1 MNVYPYFLK
10 PATSLCRFPAFHSIL
25 WSRVA
30 LLFVV
35 VSSVSLTFVS
45 HAYAAPSPVPPL
57 NTFTFYQNPGTYNY
71 VIPPGVTS
79 ITVEVW
85 GGGGRGGSRTT
96 GTAGTGGGGGGA
108 YSRRTVAVTPGQIYV
123 VNVGVGSTSNTTP
136 GGDTWVSPNTVG
148 NALVLAKGGNSAA
161 NNVTTGA
168 TGGAAGSGIGD
179 VRFSGGNGANAPSTT
194 SSGGGGSSAGISANG
209 TNASGTT
216 GGVAPLN
223 GGNGANGRTTAGSG
237 TAGSLPGGGGSGAVR
252 GTTGSPAGG
261 AGAHGK
267 VQINLTFD
275 VNAGPDQTQCNNAM
289 FQVSTNP
296 PLAGYSFSWSV
307 VSGTGFIYDNWSTN
321 TQITV
326 PAGSSATVRLS
337 VTDGTT
343 TITDD
348 VVLTNTTSCTPSCV
362 NPVNINGDLEQ
373 QGTANAYNLSFQG
386 TPASVIFQNSNPVGW
401 AERYGTAT
409 PNTTSFTGAY
419 YLNKTGV
426 NGDPHSGSKFIYM
439 AGEGICLSNLKTWQN
454 ISCGKTYR
462 VSVWVAAYSNSG
474 TQSSSPFAIEF
485 NGGGPNVPSFAIA
498 ETLRAPASASWN
510 NLNWQR
516 YSFEFTIP
524 STGYEWG
531 DFLFTTFDNVNG
543 IVIDD
548 MCVEEV
554 FNGAHADAG
563 PDQYKCDNSFTM
575 SANTPASGFTGSWSV
590 VSGSASVSNVSSPT
604 SPVTLT
610 SGNAARLR
618 WTMTRS
624 GTNTFYAI
632 NPEKEGGF
640 ESCCSPYDNGWTE
653 VNNAT
658 NKWVVGTGGG
668 STGGS
673 QAAYISNNGGTSAA
687 YNITTAQTS
696 HLYRDVTIH
705 PNASGINLQFDWQ
718 NMGESGFDRL
728 LVYTAPT
735 TLDPAAGTP
744 ASSSTTLTGATL
756 VSTLNLHSRQ
766 HFTNELISL
775 PASLAGTTF
784 RLIFTWQNNN
794 TGGTNW
800 LAAVVDNVSLSYTLT
815 SCNDFDEVTIV
826 NNTANT
832 GLTVNNAN
840 ICPGTSATLTATGCN
855 AGNLLW
861 SNGATSNSITVF
873 PATTSTYSVTC
884 TPVPSANLLT
894 NGNFESATNLQ
905 GWTNWDNAS
914 ITTNP
919 ADVYAGSKAVFLNGS
934 VSYAGVA
941 QGFATTPGQRF
952 RVRFYAKTTN
962 SNALPLVR
970 YHVYD
975 NISNTLDDGEG
986 VHITSTNYQL
996 YEFFVTT
1003 PPNTTWVTFFAETS
1017 DKGGL
1022 YVDDF
1027 EVVSI
1032 NGCTSTALSTVT
1044 VGETNV
1050 VQNPEFN
1057 SGTTSWELYA
1067 QGGAAAT
1074 LNHDNTSQLSGV
1086 NSARINISTATGTDW
1101 HVQFVENGL
1110 TLEAGKTYTLSFRAR
1125 AAAARVINASVDLG
1139 QDPWTNYLYQNVNV
1153 TTTGQLF
1160 TYTFTQPAGT
1170 SNGRV
1175 VFNLGQ
1181 SNQTVWIDDVKLFE
1195 ACSAICDPNN
1205 SNAPPFCAPSPICN
1219 SSNTINWS
1227 QSINSTNGNPGLVRF
1242 VACGGTVTYT
1252 LPISLPAEFNGPVS
1266 VNITD
1271 AVSWDGYSGRN
1282 TVSQSNESWRVL
1294 FRKNGSTVYASP
1306 FTNDVPDNVNQGYW
1320 RGSLGSAT
1328 FLPNGADQIII
1339 EHWGVSNNNTACNS
1353 VIPASVCI
1361 SYAVCTPPAAPTT
1374 TSASRC
1380 GPGTVTLTAAGCS
1393 GGTLRWY
1400 TASSGGS
1407 SIGTGASFTTPSISS
1422 TTTYFVACESGG
1434 CESTTRTAAVAT
1446 VNNVNA
1452 FVSGILNLCPSNNTT
1467 TLTGNGGG
1475 TYVWSTGATTSSI
1488 TVSPVSTTT
1497 YTLTVT
1503 NGGCSTAVTA
1513 TVNVGLSCCAGHV
1526 TSNIIAEYNFSE
1538 GTGSVVNDVSGF
1550 GTPLNLTIQNPANT
1564 TWVTGCGLRIN
1575 SSTRIASTGNATKIR
1590 TALQATNAMTVEAW
1604 VQAANTTQNGPARI
1618 VSMSTNTSE
1627 RNFTLGQGTSGGPGT
1642 VWAFRTRQSG
1652 TNDWNGMPER
1662 TTTAN
1667 SATTNLTHLVFTRD
1681 AAGVERFYINGVQNA
1696 TWTQTGNFSNW
1707 SDYVLNLGNEQTND
1721 RPWLGTL
1728 YNVII
1733 YSNALSAAEVT
1744 QNFSAGSKGDCSNC
1758 PPPDCITQLC
1768 APLSCPS
1775 GNCYTNNLIVNPDF
1789 ETNVNNWIAS
1799 NGQVSQGGG
1808 GRYGNFIQ
1816 VNVSDLAGTY
1826 TAYQDVNFGAGQGY
1840 RFEGNVAK
1848 HGVNNNVKVYLEFYN
1863 GSTYL
1868 SKTADF
1874 NVTMNFDGWNWE
1886 NFGFQGL
1893 TPANTTKIRIVAWC
1907 NGNAIKMDKVS
1918 LIGCTNITSSANAN
1932 NVCVGGTI
1940 NLTSAINL
1948 NNVNPVKQLVSNGG
1962 FVSGSVTGFSTDVPS
1977 GSFGFTTNPQN
1988 ANGSWVWGTDN
1999 TTGTGNLM
2007 WFSDDNAAS
2016 NRRQW
2021 FNTYTVVPNTTY
2033 TLSFWVRNVWSGG
2046 SNPTL
2051 FWTVNGTQVGST
2063 ITPAFGSNWVQLST
2077 TWNSGSNTSATF
2089 AVVLQTNSWNFDF
2102 ALDDISITGTETT
2115 YLWSGPNSYSSSL
2128 QNNNLTNAIS
2138 SMAGTYAVITS
2149 AGNGCT
2155 ASSNVNVVVN
2165 SNNTVTTNAT
2175 RTLCVNTALSP
2186 TISHTTTGATGIGT
2200 VTGLPTGV
2208 TAAWA
2213 GNTITI
2219 SGTPTA
2225 SGTFN
2230 YTIPL
2235 TGGCGAVNATGTIT
2249 VTANNTV
2256 TTNATR
2262 TLCINTALSPT
2273 ITHTTTG
2280 ATGIGTTTGLPTG
2293 VTAAWAGNTITISGT
2308 PTASGTFNYTIPL
2321 TGGCGAVN
2329 ATGTITVTA
2338 NNTATTNATR
2348 TLCVN
2353 TALSPTITHTT
2364 TGATGIGTATGLPAG
2379 VTAVWASNT
2388 ITISGTPTASG
2399 TFNYTIPLTGGCGAV
2414 NATGT
2419 ITVTANNT
2427 VTGIGSATTCINTAI
2442 STITHTTTGATGIG
2456 TVTGLPTGV
2465 TAAWASNTITISG
2478 TPTASGTFNY
2488 TIPLTGGCGAVNATG
2503 TITVTANNTVTT
2515 NATRT
2520 LCINT
2525 ALSPT
2530 ITHTTTGATGIGTA
2544 TDLPAGVTATW
2555 ASNTITIS
2563 GTPTVSGTFNYTIP
2577 LTGGCGV
2584 VNAIGTIT
2592 VNAINTVTSNATR
2605 TLCINTALS
2614 PTITHTTTG
2623 ATGIGTATGLP
2634 AGVTATWASNTITI
2648 SGTPTASGTFNYTIP
2663 LTGGCGN
2670 INATGTITVTANN
2683 TVTTNASRTL
2693 CINTAL
2699 SPTITHTTTGAT
2711 GIGTAT
2717 GLPSGVTASWASNT
2731 ITISGTPTASGTFN
2745 YTIPLTGGCGAI
2757 NATGTITVTP
2767 NNTVTGIGS
2776 ATTCINTAITTIT
2789 HTTTGATGIGIATG
2803 LPTGVTAAWASNTI
2817 SISGTPT
2824 ASGTFN
2830 YTIPLTGGCG
2840 TVNATGTITVTA
2852 NNTVTT
2858 NATRTLCVNTALS
2871 PTITHTTTGATGI
2884 GTATGLP
2891 AGVTA
2896 AWASNTITISG
2907 TPTASG
2913 TFNYTIPLTGGCGAI
2928 NATGTITVTP
2938 NNTVTGIGSATT
2950 CINTAITT
2958 ITHTT
2963 TGATGIGTAT
2973 GLPAG
2978 VTATWASNTITIS
2991 GTPTASGTFNYT
3003 IPLTGGC
3010 GAVNAIGTITV
3021 NANPTAPVVGTI
3033 TQPTCTTPTGSVVLS
3048 GLPATG
3054 SWTISRAPGGTTYNG
3069 TGTSFTV
3076 TGLPVNT
3083 TFTFTVTNSNTCT
3096 SPASANVAINPIPS
3110 NPTLGGASAVCIGLT
3125 ANVTPATA
3133 GTWTSSNN
3141 SVASITN
3148 AGLVTGVTAGSVTLT
3163 YTRTSDGCSNTR
3175 PFTVNTNPTAPVVG
3189 TIIQPTCSTPAGS
3202 VVLNG
3207 LPSTGS
3213 WTITRTPGGVT
3224 YTGTGTSYT
3233 VNNLP
3238 SDNSYT
3244 FTVTNNNS
3252 CVSLSSTSVG
3262 IDGIPSIPTLGGDDV
3277 VCVGGTAIVT
3287 PTTSGT
3293 WLSSNTSVAT
3303 ITNEGVVTGIAPGM
3317 VVLTYTRNSNGCS
3330 GTREFTVYANPIAPV
3345 VGAITQPTCTT
3356 PTGSVVLSGLPSTG
3370 SWTITRTPGGT
3381 TYTGTGTNF
3390 TVTGLP
3396 INSTYTF
3403 MVTNSNIC
3411 SSPPSANV
3419 AIIGIPGLPVTG
3431 GSSSVCK
3438 GSIANVTPSSNGT
3451 WTSSNTNIATV
3462 TNTGI
3467 VTGITTGTV
3476 SLTYTRTSDGC
3487 SNSLSFT
3494 VNPVPNAS
3502 IVANITQSFCITC
3515 PEPQAAC
3522 TPPTTWDHDKLING
3536 TVSWSSLN
3544 IGDPSNITQKIKL
3557 SGSGKVVV
3565 MNNNVLLTSSN
3576 GVLFIEGIEFIVDNG
3591 NLALTESGARF
3602 ILHNGS
3608 LKTFGNF
3615 EQVSNSGICIRNSEI
3630 EIGDEMDG
3638 VVFNSGGNP
3647 SSTASW
3653 INDGGYR
3660 YLFNNRINV
3669 THNFQLTSTGSGT
3682 GINGVDVICNSCME
3696 IGDQGENNALDTDF
3710 GIADNNDSGNWDNNN
3725 RQFIVNSKIGIANG
3739 NFQTSNNTISV
3750 CNLSV
3755 KVNKSGSF
3763 IVNSGIFEGNH
3774 INVGVEDLFENNGN
3788 WTATGIT
3795 WYSEINN
3802 TTNVP
3807 GAGSESTKNNILAQY
3822 LTPCGNNYSI
3832 ICSGQSTTL
3841 TAHGGTSYLWS
3852 TGSTNPSITVNPTVN
3867 TLYTVTVSDSQG
3879 CTAIASQ
3886 NIITLSNPTA
3896 PIVGTI
3902 TQPTCTT
3909 PTGSV
3914 VLSGL
3919 PSTGSWTIIRTPGG
3933 TTYTG
3938 TGTSF
3943 TVTGLPVNTTYNFT
3957 ITNQNNCTSLS
3968 SADVS
3973 INQVPG
3979 SPVIN
3984 GASAVC
3990 TGSSVNISPASGG
4003 TWTSS
4008 NTSVATITNAGL
4020 VTGVAAGSVTLTYT
4034 RTIDGCSNT
4043 RPFTVN
4049 ANPLAPVGTIT
4060 QPTCTN
4066 PTGSVILNGLP
4077 ATGNYTINQ
4086 SPGGIPYNASGSTFT
4101 ISGLS
4106 PNTNYTFTVTSAQNC
4121 TSPSSA
4127 TVNIA
4132 GIPSSPSVQI
4142 NFNGSVCFETNK
4154 QLSALVSGGVGPFS
4168 YSWTGPSGF
4177 TANTQNVQIP
4187 VNGNYF
4193 VTVTDVNLC
4202 TAVTSGF
4209 VYQRYEP
4216 FVVSLQTRV
4225 CEGQN
4230 VTLDVNSPSAVSYL
4244 WGSNAGNNTTKMV
4257 TVTPQVPSST
4267 YLVTVTNDLGCTA
4280 VPQITI
4286 QVDPR
4291 PIVSITGS
4299 NIICQE
4305 QTTQLSPSTG
4315 GTWVSTNP
4323 GVATINNS
4331 GLVTGI
4337 SAGTATFVFTSS
4349 TTNCASHPSAPVTV
4363 HAKPV
4368 VVVTGPN
4375 PICIGQTTTLSPST
4389 GGTWTSS
4396 NVSVATVNNSG
4407 IVTGI
4412 SNGSATFTYTNTSTS
4427 CVSNASTAVIF
4438 QNIPSAT
4445 ITGNGSVCESSNI
4458 ILNASVPGGTWTSS
4472 NHAVA
4477 VINNSGIV
4485 SGISPGIV
4493 TITYQYGTGVCSGQV
4508 QKSIEV
4514 LDKPV
4519 ISYTGDQT
4527 ICVGQTT
4534 SLSSGQSG
4542 NWTSSNPMIAI
4553 ISQSGVVTGV
4563 SGGVATF
4570 TFENLATGCLSD
4582 ASEVLTVY
4590 EKPTVSLT
4598 GPSTICLGR
4607 TTQVTPSS
4615 GGVWTSSNPL
4625 VATITNNGVITSTGI
4640 GTTSFTFTDNLT
4652 GCSSDGNIS
4661 VSVGAAISA
4670 MMDYHGNICL
4680 TDTSKLSVIPSGGT
4694 PAFSYQW
4701 VGPLGFTGNTQIID
4715 INANGNYFVT
4725 ITDALGCKANLSGFV
4740 YQRFDPFIVN
4750 LSSSVCEGQS
4760 VNLSVNAPTAVS
4772 YLWSSNASNAVT
4784 SSVQVIPVLP
4794 SSAYFVTVT
4803 NNLGCKAVANASV
4816 LVNPKPVVNITG
4828 GNTICIGQTTTM
4840 TPSSGGSWVALHPS
4854 VATITQAGVVTGTG
4868 FGNARFL
4875 FTNSTTGCTSD
4886 TSGIVSVNSSTNIAF
4901 VGPSSVCAG
4910 DQTSV
4915 SPGSG
4920 GSWVSSNTSV
4930 ATVNNAGLVV
4940 ALSPGVAQLTYTN
4953 NLGCTT
4959 NGSLS
4964 VTVHDKPAIL
4974 LDGPSQIC
4982 IGSTTRF
4989 LPSNGGTWTTSHASI
5004 ASINNS
5010 GLVTGISQGTARFV
5024 YTNAFTGCKSDSS
5037 TTINILP
5044 RPVVQITGNNPICVG
5059 SSTTLS
5065 PNTGGMWMSSNPS
5078 VASVT
5083 NAGVVNGLGQGNVNF
5098 TFTNNTTGCSS
5109 LPTAPLTV
5117 NARPVVSVTG
5127 PNGICIGGTTTL
5139 SPSTGGTWTVVNPS
5153 VASVSNAGLVTGL
5166 APGSTGFIFTN
5177 ASTGCIS
5184 NATNNV
5190 TVYGRPTVNIN
5201 STSICV
5207 GATTT
5212 VTPSTGGVWT
5222 SSNPAVA
5229 TVNGSGLVTGVSA
5242 GQVSFTF
5249 TENSTGCTSNPTSTL
5264 QVFGKPVV
5272 SITGPTNICVGQ
5284 TTTLQPITGGA
5295 WSSLSPSVAT
5305 VSNSGIVTGVG
5316 NGSAQFV
5323 FTSNQGCASDPSG
5336 NVTVNARP
5344 VVIITGLNPICIGTT
5359 TQLSPASGG
5368 TWVSSH
5374 PSVAS
5379 VNNSGLVTGMAAGGS
5394 RFVFTQTSTGCSS
5407 DSSSLITVNAP
5418 PVVNLL
5424 GSPSICIGQTSQVSP
5439 TAGGTW
5445 MSLNPTIAT
5454 VSNVGLVTGVSA
5466 GQASFKFVQTST
5478 GCENTL
5484 SNVITV
5490 RPRPDIS
5497 LSGPSQICIGAT
5509 TQFTPT
5515 SGGTWTSLMTSV
5527 ATINNSGLVTGISQG
5542 QATFRFTSA
5551 STGCTSLAS
5560 APVTVL
5566 GRPTVL
5572 LDGPNSICIGNNT
5585 QVLPNSG
5592 GSWSSTNPLVATVS
5606 LTGLVTGVG
5615 AGTAQFIF
5623 TEENT
5628 GCVSNPTT
5636 AITVFNGATVSL
5648 SGPSSICTGY
5658 NSTLS
5663 SSTSGV
5669 WYSTNPMIAEVSSN
5683 GMVTGIAPGKVS
5695 FYFQQSGTG
5704 CLSYLPD
5711 DILTVTQCIDA
5722 DFNVTA
5728 VNVPLTGDVHTND
5741 EVPVGTTYSTNPYLV
5756 GKPDGSSAT
5765 LTMLNNGKYTF
5776 TADKPGTYLY
5786 NVPVCIPGMGSS
5798 CPVSALIITV
5808 VNPFTQSHN
5817 LITNLD
5823 ITYTIQ
5829 DQPVNFNAQ
5838 VNDDC
5843 ISASGCMVDPQMITV
5858 IVPPNHGNAII
5869 LTDGSLLY
5877 TPASGFIG
5885 FDTLTYQVC
5894 ATNNAG
5900 NCRSA
5905 QLIVTVMSSDAS
5917 NSLAAADDFYS
5928 IPKGGVVSD
5937 ANVLFNDFD
5946 PEGGKISIIPQGS
5959 VQNPV
5964 VLVAGSY
5971 HINSEGVLHFEASP
5985 TFTGPFD
5992 IVYTICDSVNFCV
6005 NATAHIL
6012 VVDNMKL
6019 RIRAY
6024 LEGALMENKDAV
6036 SSTGRPL
6043 MRDDLRNNK
6052 FTNSNIIPSI
6062 DPYSNP
6068 VGFIDISHRFDH
6080 VGSSGSAALTT
6091 IQHPNTVFAV
6101 TGENAIVDWVF
6112 IELRSKENYGEV
6124 IGTRSALIQRDGDVV
6139 DLDGVSF
6146 VEFPGLNVDSCYVV
6160 LKHRNHLGVMSLKI
6174 ATGDLVDF
6182 TSPST
6187 PVFDYGTGKNDGYD
6201 YTGLAQKADVALG
6214 YMSLWAGDFDGSGK
6228 IKFVNPDDDQNF
6240 LFIEV
6245 LFYPTNTDFVANYN
6259 FVHGYLQG
6267 DYDLNGKS
6275 KYDNPDDDK
6284 NMLFYQVLFYPLN
6297 TNYTSNFNFITEQ
6310 VPPKNIN

>member
-1 MNVYPYFLK
+1 MKVYPYFLK
-10 PATSLCRFPAFHSIL
+10 PATSLCRLSVFHSIL

-237 TAGSLPGGGGSGAVR
+237 TAGSLPGGGGSGAIR

-267 VQINLTFD
+267 VLINLTFD

-439 AGEGICLSNLKTWQN
+439 AGEGFCLSNLKTWQK

-640 ESCCSPYDNGWTE
+640 ESCCSPYDNGWTA
-653 VNNAT
+653 VNNGT
-658 NKWVVGTGGG
+658 NNWVVGEGGG

-696 HLYRDVTIH
+696 HLYRDVMVH
-705 PNASGINLQFDWQ
+705 PNATNINLQFDWQ
-718 NMGESGFDRL
+718 NMGQSGFDRL

-735 TLDPAAGTP
+735 SVNPVAGVP
-744 ASSSTTLTGATL
+744 ASSNTTLTGATL
-756 VSTLNLHSRQ
+756 VSTLNLHSNQ
-766 HFTNELISL
+766 HFSNESITL
-775 PASLAGTTF
+775 PASLAGSTF

-794 TGGTNW
+794 SSGTNW

-815 SCNDFDEVTIV
+815 TCNDFDEVTIV
-826 NNTANT
+826 NSTANS
-832 GLTVNNAN
+832 GLSVNNAN
-840 ICPGTSATLTATGCN
+840 ICPLESATLTATGCN
-855 AGNLLW
+855 SGSLLW
-861 SNGATSNSITVF
+861 STGATTNTITVS
-873 PATTSTYSVTC
+873 PAATTNYTVTC
-884 TPVPSANLLT
+884 TPSVSSNLLT

-905 GWTNWDNAS
+905 GWSNWANAS
-914 ITTNP
+914 ITTNTSH
-919 ADVYAGSKAVFLNGS
+919 VYAGSKAVYLNGS

-975 NISNTLDDGEG
+975 NISNVLDDGEG

-1003 PPNTTWVTFFAETS
+1003 PPNTTWVTFFAETG

-1022 YVDDF
+1022 YVDNF

-1032 NGCTSTALSTVT
+1032 NGCSSTAQATVNVGTSQCPTIFICDSKFYQTREINGDYHLTRIETKPSVSITNLANLTQNGVVDGINSIVFNKSDGFIYGLAMTAPFHLYRIGSNYVVRNLGIVQGFPSDAFVNAADIVNGNIIYRNANDEDLYQLNFTTLTVTKLCDFNFTVSPQSNVGDIAFNPVDGRLYGTRDNSRKLVQYNLNNCTFQEITLSDSIIAAHGAFFISADGVGYGYQNFTGKFTEINLSTGLVRT
-1044 VGETNV
+1044 VGQDIQTTQTDGCSCDGIKFTKTVSVASTRTCNVFTYHFNFFNQWTGPVTNV
-1050 VQNPEFN
+1050 SFRDTLLNNLTWASNPRNIQNISLGATSLIGTNTAVFTIN
-1057 SGTTSWELYA
+1057 SIPVGTSSFSIDVHVPQSYN
-1067 QGGAAAT
+1067 GGNIYSNQAYIHNLPALLPSTKPSDNPLTAAIEDAT
-1074 LNHDNTSQLSGV
+1074 PITINPTNLTISHSGNV
-1086 NSARINISTATGTDW
+1086 SVCAGASANISTTTSGGTGSGYTYQWAPTTGLSAANIPNPVATP
-1101 HVQFVENGL
+1101 
-1110 TLEAGKTYTLSFRAR
+1110 S
-1125 AAAARVINASVDLG
+1125 
-1139 QDPWTNYLYQNVNV
+1139 V
-1153 TTTGQLF
+1153 TTTYSVTVTDANGCTKTTSVTITILPNPTAPVVGTITQPTCTTPTGSVVLSGLPATGSWTITRTPGGTSYTGTGTSF
-1160 TYTFTQPAGT
+1160 TVTGLPVSNTYTFTVT
-1170 SNGRV
+1170 
-1175 VFNLGQ
+1175 
-1181 SNQTVWIDDVKLFE
+1181 
-1195 ACSAICDPNN
+1195 N
-1205 SNAPPFCAPSPICN
+1205 SNSCKSPASTNVIINAVPSNPTLGGATAVCVGSTAN
-1219 SSNTINWS
+1219 VSPNTSGTWTSSNNAIATI
-1227 QSINSTNGNPGLVRF
+1227 TNGGVVTGLTS
-1242 VACGGTVTYT
+1242 GTVTLIYT
-1252 LPISLPAEFNGPVS
+1252 RTSDGCSNTTNFVVNSLPVAT
-1266 VNITD
+1266 ITGD
-1271 AVSWDGYSGRN
+1271 NYICTG
-1282 TVSQSNESWRVL
+1282 L
-1294 FRKNGSTVYASP
+1294 ST
-1306 FTNDVPDNVNQGYW
+1306 
-1320 RGSLGSAT
+1320 
-1328 FLPNGADQIII
+1328 
-1339 EHWGVSNNNTACNS
+1339 
-1353 VIPASVCI
+1353 
-1361 SYAVCTPPAAPTT
+1361 
-1374 TSASRC
+1374 
-1380 GPGTVTLTAAGCS
+1380 TLTAAG
-1393 GGTLRWY
+1393 GTSYIWQ
-1400 TASSGGS
+1400 
-1407 SIGTGASFTTPSISS
+1407 TGQ
-1422 TTTYFVACESGG
+1422 
-1434 CESTTRTAAVAT
+1434 
-1446 VNNVNA
+1446 
-1452 FVSGILNLCPSNNTT
+1452 NTS
-1467 TLTGNGGG
+1467 
-1475 TYVWSTGATTSSI
+1475 VI
-1488 TVSPVSTTT
+1488 TVSPTTATT
-1497 YTLTVT
+1497 YVVTVT
-1503 NGGCSTAVTA
+1503 NVNGCTNTASYLVQLYPTF
-1513 TVNVGLSCCAGHV
+1513 TVNATSPTQNICAGQDLV
-1526 TSNIIAEYNFSE
+1526 LNGSMTNGVLRETYTGISGTLVSNLTSHSSYPSAPNVREIRTNTIGPSGVGENY
-1538 GTGSVVNDVSGF
+1538 GTRVRYYFTPQVSGDHQF
-1550 GTPLNLTIQNPANT
+1550 VIYGDDETVLYWSGSDATSPLSILANVPGWTNEGELTRFASQTSALVNLTAGQQYYFELLHKEGGGGDHYGILYKLAADPGFINIPEST
-1564 TWVTGCGLRIN
+1564 ISPVKLSWTGPN
-1575 SSTRIASTGNATKIR
+1575 NY
-1590 TALQATNAMTVEAW
+1590 
-1604 VQAANTTQNGPARI
+1604 
-1618 VSMSTNTSE
+1618 TS
-1627 RNFTLGQGTSGGPGT
+1627 
-1642 VWAFRTRQSG
+1642 
-1652 TNDWNGMPER
+1652 
-1662 TTTAN
+1662 
-1667 SATTNLTHLVFTRD
+1667 
-1681 AAGVERFYINGVQNA
+1681 
-1696 TWTQTGNFSNW
+1696 
-1707 SDYVLNLGNEQTND
+1707 
-1721 RPWLGTL
+1721 
-1728 YNVII
+1728 
-1733 YSNALSAAEVT
+1733 
-1744 QNFSAGSKGDCSNC
+1744 
-1758 PPPDCITQLC
+1758 
-1768 APLSCPS
+1768 
-1775 GNCYTNNLIVNPDF
+1775 
-1789 ETNVNNWIAS
+1789 TNVNNVITNTTTS
-1799 NGQVSQGGG
+1799 HS
-1808 GRYGNFIQ
+1808 
-1816 VNVSDLAGTY
+1816 GTY
-1826 TAYQDVNFGAGQGY
+1826 
-1840 RFEGNVAK
+1840 
-1848 HGVNNNVKVYLEFYN
+1848 
-1863 GSTYL
+1863 S
-1868 SKTADF
+1868 
-1874 NVTMNFDGWNWE
+1874 
-1886 NFGFQGL
+1886 L
-1893 TPANTTKIRIVAWC
+1893 T
-1907 NGNAIKMDKVS
+1907 
-1918 LIGCTNITSSANAN
+1918 
-1932 NVCVGGTI
+1932 
-1940 NLTSAINL
+1940 
-1948 NNVNPVKQLVSNGG
+1948 
-1962 FVSGSVTGFSTDVPS
+1962 
-1977 GSFGFTTNPQN
+1977 
-1988 ANGSWVWGTDN
+1988 GTD
-1999 TTGTGNLM
+1999 
-2007 WFSDDNAAS
+2007 
-2016 NRRQW
+2016 
-2021 FNTYTVVPNTTY
+2021 
-2033 TLSFWVRNVWSGG
+2033 
-2046 SNPTL
+2046 L
-2051 FWTVNGTQVGST
+2051 FGCQVT
-2063 ITPAFGSNWVQLST
+2063 
-2077 TWNSGSNTSATF
+2077 
-2089 AVVLQTNSWNFDF
+2089 
-2102 ALDDISITGTETT
+2102 
-2115 YLWSGPNSYSSSL
+2115 
-2128 QNNNLTNAIS
+2128 
-2138 SMAGTYAVITS
+2138 
-2149 AGNGCT
+2149 
-2155 ASSNVNVVVN
+2155 SNVN
-2165 SNNTVTTNAT
+2165 
-2175 RTLCVNTALSP
+2175 
-2186 TISHTTTGATGIGT
+2186 
-2200 VTGLPTGV
+2200 
-2208 TAAWA
+2208 
-2213 GNTITI
+2213 
-2219 SGTPTA
+2219 
-2225 SGTFN
+2225 
-2230 YTIPL
+2230 
-2235 TGGCGAVNATGTIT
+2235 
-2249 VTANNTV
+2249 
-2256 TTNATR
+2256 
-2262 TLCINTALSPT
+2262 
-2273 ITHTTTG
+2273 
-2280 ATGIGTTTGLPTG
+2280 
-2293 VTAAWAGNTITISGT
+2293 
-2308 PTASGTFNYTIPL
+2308 
-2321 TGGCGAVN
+2321 
-2329 ATGTITVTA
+2329 
-2338 NNTATTNATR
+2338 
-2348 TLCVN
+2348 
-2353 TALSPTITHTT
+2353 
-2364 TGATGIGTATGLPAG
+2364 
-2379 VTAVWASNT
+2379 
-2388 ITISGTPTASG
+2388 
-2399 TFNYTIPLTGGCGAV
+2399 
-2414 NATGT
+2414 
-2419 ITVTANNT
+2419 
-2427 VTGIGSATTCINTAI
+2427 
-2442 STITHTTTGATGIG
+2442 
-2456 TVTGLPTGV
+2456 
-2465 TAAWASNTITISG
+2465 
-2478 TPTASGTFNY
+2478 
-2488 TIPLTGGCGAVNATG
+2488 
-2503 TITVTANNTVTT
+2503 
-2515 NATRT
+2515 
-2520 LCINT
+2520 
-2525 ALSPT
+2525 
-2530 ITHTTTGATGIGTA
+2530 
-2544 TDLPAGVTATW
+2544 
-2555 ASNTITIS
+2555 
-2563 GTPTVSGTFNYTIP
+2563 
-2577 LTGGCGV
+2577 
-2584 VNAIGTIT
+2584 
-2592 VNAINTVTSNATR
+2592 
-2605 TLCINTALS
+2605 
-2614 PTITHTTTG
+2614 
-2623 ATGIGTATGLP
+2623 
-2634 AGVTATWASNTITI
+2634 
-2648 SGTPTASGTFNYTIP
+2648 
-2663 LTGGCGN
+2663 
-2670 INATGTITVTANN
+2670 
-2683 TVTTNASRTL
+2683 
-2693 CINTAL
+2693 
-2699 SPTITHTTTGAT
+2699 
-2711 GIGTAT
+2711 
-2717 GLPSGVTASWASNT
+2717 
-2731 ITISGTPTASGTFN
+2731 
-2745 YTIPLTGGCGAI
+2745 
-2757 NATGTITVTP
+2757 
-2767 NNTVTGIGS
+2767 
-2776 ATTCINTAITTIT
+2776 
-2789 HTTTGATGIGIATG
+2789 
-2803 LPTGVTAAWASNTI
+2803 
-2817 SISGTPT
+2817 
-2824 ASGTFN
+2824 
-2830 YTIPLTGGCG
+2830 
-2840 TVNATGTITVTA
+2840 
-2852 NNTVTT
+2852 
-2858 NATRTLCVNTALS
+2858 
-2871 PTITHTTTGATGI
+2871 
-2884 GTATGLP
+2884 
-2891 AGVTA
+2891 
-2896 AWASNTITISG
+2896 
-2907 TPTASG
+2907 
-2913 TFNYTIPLTGGCGAI
+2913 
-2928 NATGTITVTP
+2928 
-2938 NNTVTGIGSATT
+2938 
-2950 CINTAITT
+2950 
-2958 ITHTT
+2958 
-2963 TGATGIGTAT
+2963 
-2973 GLPAG
+2973 
-2978 VTATWASNTITIS
+2978 
-2991 GTPTASGTFNYT
+2991 
-3003 IPLTGGC
+3003 
-3010 GAVNAIGTITV
+3010 ITV

-3054 SWTISRAPGGTTYNG
+3054 SWTITRTPDGTTYTG

-3076 TGLPVNT
+3076 TGLPVST
-3083 TFTFTVTNSNTCT
+3083 TYTFSVTNSNTCT
-3096 SPASANVAINPIPS
+3096 SPASANVTINAIPS
-3110 NPTLGGASAVCIGLT
+3110 NPTLGGGSAVCVGLT
-3125 ANVTPATA
+3125 ANVTPATG
-3133 GTWTSSNN
+3133 GTWTSSNT
-3141 SVASITN
+3141 SIASITN
-3148 AGLVTGVTAGSVTLT
+3148 AGLVTGVSAGSVTLT

-3175 PFTVNTNPTAPVVG
+3175 PFTVNANPTAPVVG
-3189 TIIQPTCSTPAGS
+3189 T
-3202 VVLNG
+3202 
-3207 LPSTGS
+3207 
-3213 WTITRTPGGVT
+3213 
-3224 YTGTGTSYT
+3224 
-3233 VNNLP
+3233 
-3238 SDNSYT
+3238 
-3244 FTVTNNNS
+3244 
-3252 CVSLSSTSVG
+3252 
-3262 IDGIPSIPTLGGDDV
+3262 
-3277 VCVGGTAIVT
+3277 
-3287 PTTSGT
+3287 
-3293 WLSSNTSVAT
+3293 
-3303 ITNEGVVTGIAPGM
+3303 
-3317 VVLTYTRNSNGCS
+3317 
-3330 GTREFTVYANPIAPV
+3330 
-3345 VGAITQPTCTT
+3345 ITQPTCTT

-3381 TYTGTGTNF
+3381 TYTGTGTSF
-3390 TVTGLP
+3390 TITGLP
-3396 INSTYTF
+3396 VSTTYTF
-3403 MVTNSNIC
+3403 AVTNSNTC
-3411 SSPPSANV
+3411 TSPTSANV
-3419 AIIGIPGLPVTG
+3419 TINAIPGAPTLG
-3431 GSSSVCK
+3431 GASEVCV
-3438 GSIANVTPSSNGT
+3438 GSTANVTPATGGT
-3451 WTSSNTNIATV
+3451 WVSSNTSFATI
-3462 TNTGI
+3462 TNAGV
-3467 VTGITTGTV
+3467 VTGVASGSVT
-3476 SLTYTRTSDGC
+3476 LTYTRTSDGC
-3487 SNSLSFT
+3487 SSTLPFT
-3494 VNPVPNAS
+3494 VNA
-3502 IVANITQSFCITC
+3502 
-3515 PEPQAAC
+3515 
-3522 TPPTTWDHDKLING
+3522 
-3536 TVSWSSLN
+3536 
-3544 IGDPSNITQKIKL
+3544 
-3557 SGSGKVVV
+3557 
-3565 MNNNVLLTSSN
+3565 
-3576 GVLFIEGIEFIVDNG
+3576 
-3591 NLALTESGARF
+3591 
-3602 ILHNGS
+3602 
-3608 LKTFGNF
+3608 
-3615 EQVSNSGICIRNSEI
+3615 
-3630 EIGDEMDG
+3630 
-3638 VVFNSGGNP
+3638 NP
-3647 SSTASW
+3647 S
-3653 INDGGYR
+3653 
-3660 YLFNNRINV
+3660 
-3669 THNFQLTSTGSGT
+3669 
-3682 GINGVDVICNSCME
+3682 
-3696 IGDQGENNALDTDF
+3696 
-3710 GIADNNDSGNWDNNN
+3710 
-3725 RQFIVNSKIGIANG
+3725 
-3739 NFQTSNNTISV
+3739 
-3750 CNLSV
+3750 
-3755 KVNKSGSF
+3755 
-3763 IVNSGIFEGNH
+3763 
-3774 INVGVEDLFENNGN
+3774 
-3788 WTATGIT
+3788 
-3795 WYSEINN
+3795 
-3802 TTNVP
+3802 
-3807 GAGSESTKNNILAQY
+3807 
-3822 LTPCGNNYSI
+3822 
-3832 ICSGQSTTL
+3832 
-3841 TAHGGTSYLWS
+3841 
-3852 TGSTNPSITVNPTVN
+3852 
-3867 TLYTVTVSDSQG
+3867 
-3879 CTAIASQ
+3879 
-3886 NIITLSNPTA
+3886 A
-3896 PIVGTI
+3896 PVVGTI

-3919 PSTGSWTIIRTPGG
+3919 PATASWTITRTPGG
-3933 TTYTG
+3933 
-3938 TGTSF
+3938 
-3943 TVTGLPVNTTYNFT
+3943 VTYNGSGSTFT
-3957 ITNQNNCTSLS
+3957 ITNLSPDNNFTFILTNVNGCS
-3968 SADVS
+3968 S
-3973 INQVPG
+3973 P
-3979 SPVIN
+3979 
-3984 GASAVC
+3984 
-3990 TGSSVNISPASGG
+3990 SSNVVNINSIPSIPTLGGDNMVCVGG
-4003 TWTSS
+4003 TAIITPTTNGTWLSS
-4008 NTSVATITNAGL
+4008 NTSIATITNEG
-4020 VTGVAAGSVTLTYT
+4020 VITGISPGMVVLTYT
-4034 RTIDGCSNT
+4034 RNSNGCSGT
-4043 RPFTVN
+4043 KEFTVYPIPN
-4049 ANPLAPVGTIT
+4049 VPVIGAIT
-4060 QPTCTN
+4060 QPNCAV

-4086 SPGGIPYNASGSTFT
+4086 SPGGISYNASGSSFT
-4101 ISGLS
+4101 INGLS

-4121 TSPSSA
+4121 TSPASTS
-4127 TVNIA
+4127 VNIT
-4132 GIPSSPSVQI
+4132 GIPSSPSVSI
-4142 NFNGSVCFETNK
+4142 DYNGSVCLEDNK
-4154 QLSALVSGGVGPFS
+4154 ELSAIVTGGIAPFTYLWNGPA
-4168 YSWTGPSGF
+4168 GF
-4177 TANTQNVQIP
+4177 TASTQTVVIST
-4187 VNGNYF
+4187 NGNYYL
-4193 VTVTDVNLC
+4193 TVTDANLC

-4209 VYQRYEP
+4209 IYERYEP
-4216 FVVSLQTRV
+4216 FVVSLQTRI

-4230 VTLDVNSPSAVSYL
+4230 VNLDVNSPSAVSYL
-4244 WGSNAGNNTTKMV
+4244 WGSNAGNGTTKMV

-4349 TTNCASHPSAPVTV
+4349 TTNCVSHPSAPVTV

-4389 GGTWTSS
+4389 GGTWVSS

-4412 SNGSATFTYTNTSTS
+4412 SNGSVTLTYTNTSTF
-4427 CVSNASTAVIF
+4427 CVSNASTAVIV
-4438 QNIPSAT
+4438 QNLPSAT

-4485 SGISPGIV
+4485 SGISQGTV

-4508 QKSIEV
+4508 QKNIEV
-4514 LDKPV
+4514 LEKPV
-4519 ISYTGDQT
+4519 ITFTGDQT

-4534 SLSSGQSG
+4534 TLSSGQSG
-4542 NWTSSNPMIAI
+4542 NWTSSNPMIAT

-4563 SGGVATF
+4563 SDGMATF
-4570 TFENLATGCLSD
+4570 TFENLVSGCFSD

-4598 GPSTICLGR
+4598 GPSTICLGS
-4607 TTQVTPSS
+4607 TTQIMPSA

-4661 VSVGAAISA
+4661 VSVGASLSA
-4670 MMDYHGNICL
+4670 AMDYHGSICL
-4680 TDTSKLSVIPSGGT
+4680 TDTSKLSAIPTGGT
-4694 PAFSYQW
+4694 AAFTYQW
-4701 VGPLGFTGNTQIID
+4701 VGPLGFTGNTQTID
-4715 INANGNYFVT
+4715 INTNGNYFVT

-4816 LVNPKPVVNITG
+4816 LVNPKPIVNITG
-4828 GNTICIGQTTTM
+4828 GNTICIGQTTTL

-4854 VATITQAGVVTGTG
+4854 VATISQTGIVTGTG
-4868 FGNARFL
+4868 FGNAGFL
-4875 FTNSTTGCTSD
+4875 FTNTSTGCTSD
-4886 TSGIVSVNSSTNIAF
+4886 TSGVVSVHSSTNITF

-4920 GSWVSSNTSV
+4920 GSWVSSNSSV
-4930 ATVNNAGLVV
+4930 ATVNHAGVVV
-4940 ALSPGVAQLTYTN
+4940 AVSPGVAQLTYTN

-4964 VTVHDKPAIL
+4964 VTVHDKPTIL
-4974 LDGPSQIC
+4974 LDGPSQVC
-4982 IGSTTRF
+4982 VGATTRF

-5010 GLVTGISQGTARFV
+5010 GLVTGISEGTARFV

-5037 TTINILP
+5037 TTITILP

-5065 PNTGGMWMSSNPS
+5065 PNSGGMWMSSNPS

-5083 NAGVVNGLGQGNVNF
+5083 NAGLVTGLGQGNVTF

-5139 SPSTGGTWTVVNPS
+5139 SPSTGGTWTLVNSS
-5153 VASVSNAGLVTGL
+5153 VASVTNAGLVTGL
-5166 APGSTGFIFTN
+5166 APGSSGFIFTN
-5177 ASTGCIS
+5177 TSTGCVS

-5201 STSICV
+5201 STSICI
-5207 GATTT
+5207 GSTTT

-5242 GQVSFTF
+5242 GQVTFTF

-5284 TTTLQPITGGA
+5284 TTTLQPISGGA

-5374 PSVAS
+5374 PSIAF
-5379 VNNSGLVTGMAAGGS
+5379 VNNAGLVTGMAAGGS

-5439 TAGGTW
+5439 TVGGTW

-5454 VSNVGLVTGVSA
+5454 VSNGGLVTGVSA

-5484 SNVITV
+5484 TNVVTV
-5490 RPRPDIS
+5490 KPRPDIS

-5527 ATINNSGLVTGISQG
+5527 ATINNSGLVTGINQG

-5592 GSWSSTNPLVATVS
+5592 GSWVSTNPLVATVS
-5606 LTGLVTGVG
+5606 LTGLVTGVA
-5615 AGTAQFIF
+5615 AGTAQFVF

-5658 NSTLS
+5658 NTTLS

-5741 EVPVGTTYSTNPYLV
+5741 EVPVGTSYSTSPYLI
-5756 GKPDGSSAT
+5756 GKPDGSLAT
-5765 LTMLNNGKYTF
+5765 LTMSQNGKYTF
-5776 TADKPGTYLY
+5776 TANTPGEYIY
-5786 NVPVCIPGMGSS
+5786 NVPVCIPGMGSA
-5798 CPVSALIITV
+5798 CPVSTLVITV
-5808 VNPFTQSHN
+5808 VNPFSQNHN
-5817 LITNLD
+5817 IITNLD

-5829 DQPVNFNAQ
+5829 DKPVNFNAQ

-5843 ISASGCMVDPQMITV
+5843 ISSSGCMVDPQMITV
-5858 IVPPNHGNAII
+5858 IVPPNHGNAIT
-5869 LTDGSLLY
+5869 LTDGSVLY

-5885 FDTLTYQVC
+5885 FDTLIYQVC

-5917 NSLAAADDFYS
+5917 NSLAAADDFYA

-5964 VLVAGSY
+5964 VSVAGSY
-5971 HINSEGVLHFEASP
+5971 YINSEGVLHFEASP

-5992 IVYTICDSVNFCV
+5992 IVYTICDSVSFCV
-6005 NATAHIL
+6005 SATTHIL

-6052 FTNSNIIPSI
+6052 FTNSNLIPSI

-6068 VGFIDISHRFDH
+6068 VGYIDIRHNFQH
-6080 VGSSGSAALTT
+6080 VGLANNSMFTT
-6091 IQHPNTVFAV
+6091 IQNPQSVFAV

-6245 LFYPTNTDFVANYN
+6245 LFYPSNTDFVANYN

-6284 NMLFYQVLFYPLN
+6284 NMLFYQVLFHPLN

>member
-1 MNVYPYFLK
+1 M
-10 PATSLCRFPAFHSIL
+10 
-25 WSRVA
+25 
-30 LLFVV
+30 
-35 VSSVSLTFVS
+35 
-45 HAYAAPSPVPPL
+45 APSPVPPL
-57 NTFTFYQNPGTYNY
+57 NTFTFTKTLVPNY

-123 VNVGVGSTSNTTP
+123 VNVGAGSTSNTAA
-136 GGDTWVSPNTVG
+136 GGDTWVSPSTVG
-148 NALVLAKGGNSAA
+148 NAFVLAKGGNSAA

-179 VRFSGGNGANAPSTT
+179 VRFSGGNGGNAPSTT

-216 GGVAPLN
+216 GGVAPLS

-261 AGAHGK
+261 SGAHGK

-275 VNAGPDQTQCNNAM
+275 VNAGPDQTQCNNAL

-362 NPVNINGDLEQ
+362 NPININGDLEQ

-401 AERYGTAT
+401 AERYGTT
-409 PNTTSFTGAY
+409 SPNTTSFTGAY

-531 DFLFTTFDNVNG
+531 DFLFTTYDNVNG

-554 FNGAHADAG
+554 FNGAFANAG
-563 PDQYKCDNSFTM
+563 PDQFRCDNTFVM
-575 SANTPASGFTGSWSV
+575 AANTPTSGYTGSWSI
-590 VSGSASVSNVSSPT
+590 VSGTASVSNTTSPT
-604 SPVTLT
+604 SNVTIS
-610 SGNAARLR
+610 SGNSARLR
-618 WTMTRS
+618 WTVS
-624 GTNTFYAI
+624 GSGSNTFFAI
-632 NPEKEGGF
+632 HPQREGGF
-640 ESCCSPYDNGWTE
+640 ESCCSPYDNGWTA
-653 VNNAT
+653 VNNGT
-658 NKWVVGTGGG
+658 NNWVVGTGGG

-705 PNASGINLQFDWQ
+705 PGASGINLQFDWQ
-718 NMGESGFDRL
+718 NLGESGFDRL

-756 VSTLNLHSRQ
+756 VSSLNLHSRQ

-784 RLIFTWQNNN
+784 RLIFAWQNNN

-800 LAAVVDNVSLSYTLT
+800 LPVVIDNVSLSYNLT
-815 SCNDFDEVTIV
+815 TCNDFDEVTIV
-826 NNTANT
+826 NNTANS

-873 PATTSTYSVTC
+873 PTTTSTYTFTC

-975 NISNTLDDGEG
+975 DISHTLDDGEG
-986 VHITSTNYQL
+986 VHITSTNHQL

-1003 PPNTTWVTFFAETS
+1003 PPNTTYLTIFAETS

-1195 ACSAICDPNN
+1195 ACSSLCDPNN
-1205 SNAPPFCAPSPICN
+1205 SNAPPFCAPTPICN
-1219 SSNTINWS
+1219 TSNTINWS

-1320 RGSLGSAT
+1320 RGSLGSST

-1475 TYVWSTGATTSSI
+1475 TYVWSTGATSSSI

-1681 AAGVERFYINGVQNA
+1681 AAGVERFYINGVQNG

-1886 NFGFQGL
+1886 NFGFQGI

-1918 LIGCTNITSSANAN
+1918 LIGCTNITSTANAN

-1940 NLTSAINL
+1940 NLTSTINL

-2138 SMAGTYAVITS
+2138 TMAGTYAVITS

-2186 TISHTTTGATGIGT
+2186 TI
-2200 VTGLPTGV
+2200 
-2208 TAAWA
+2208 
-2213 GNTITI
+2213 
-2219 SGTPTA
+2219 
-2225 SGTFN
+2225 
-2230 YTIPL
+2230 
-2235 TGGCGAVNATGTIT
+2235 
-2249 VTANNTV
+2249 
-2256 TTNATR
+2256 
-2262 TLCINTALSPT
+2262 
-2273 ITHTTTG
+2273 THTTTG
-2280 ATGIGTTTGLPTG
+2280 ATGIGTITGLPTG
-2293 VTAAWAGNTITISGT
+2293 VTAA
-2308 PTASGTFNYTIPL
+2308 
-2321 TGGCGAVN
+2321 
-2329 ATGTITVTA
+2329 
-2338 NNTATTNATR
+2338 
-2348 TLCVN
+2348 
-2353 TALSPTITHTT
+2353 
-2364 TGATGIGTATGLPAG
+2364 
-2379 VTAVWASNT
+2379 WASNT

-2442 STITHTTTGATGIG
+2442 TTITHTTTGATGIG
-2456 TVTGLPTGV
+2456 TITGLPTGV
-2465 TAAWASNTITISG
+2465 TAAWAGNTITISGTPTASGTFNYTIPLTGGCGAINATGTITVTSNNTATTNATRTLCINTALSPTITHTTTGATGIGTTTGLPTGVTATWASNTITISGTPTASGTFNYTIPLTGGCGVVNATGTITVTANNTATTNATRTLCVNTALSPTITHTTTGATGIGTITGLPTGVTAAWAGNTITISG

-2503 TITVTANNTVTT
+2503 TITVTANNTVTGIGS
-2515 NATRT
+2515 ATT
-2520 LCINT
+2520 CINT
-2525 ALSPT
+2525 AITT
-2530 ITHTTTGATGIGTA
+2530 ITHTTTGATGIGT
-2544 TDLPAGVTATW
+2544 TTGLPTGVTAAW

-2563 GTPTVSGTFNYTIP
+2563 GTPTASGTFNYTIP

-2584 VNAIGTIT
+2584 VNATGTIT
-2592 VNAINTVTSNATR
+2592 VTPNNTVTTNATR
-2605 TLCINTALS
+2605 TLCVNTVLS

-2634 AGVTATWASNTITI
+2634 TGVTATWASNTITI

-2663 LTGGCGN
+2663 LTGGCGVV
-2670 INATGTITVTANN
+2670 NATGTITVTANN
-2683 TVTTNASRTL
+2683 TATTNATRTL
-2693 CINTAL
+2693 CVNTSL

-2717 GLPSGVTASWASNT
+2717 GLPTGVTATWASNT

-2745 YTIPLTGGCGAI
+2745 YTIPLTGGCGVV
-2757 NATGTITVTP
+2757 NATGTVTVTA

-2789 HTTTGATGIGIATG
+2789 HTTTGATGIGTATG
-2803 LPTGVTAAWASNTI
+2803 LPTGVM
-2817 SISGTPT
+2817 
-2824 ASGTFN
+2824 
-2830 YTIPLTGGCG
+2830 
-2840 TVNATGTITVTA
+2840 
-2852 NNTVTT
+2852 
-2858 NATRTLCVNTALS
+2858 
-2871 PTITHTTTGATGI
+2871 
-2884 GTATGLP
+2884 
-2891 AGVTA
+2891 A

-2928 NATGTITVTP
+2928 NATGTITV
-2938 NNTVTGIGSATT
+2938 NI
-2950 CINTAITT
+2950 
-2958 ITHTT
+2958 
-2963 TGATGIGTAT
+2963 
-2973 GLPAG
+2973 
-2978 VTATWASNTITIS
+2978 
-2991 GTPTASGTFNYT
+2991 
-3003 IPLTGGC
+3003 
-3010 GAVNAIGTITV
+3010 
-3021 NANPTAPVVGTI
+3021 NPTAPIVGTI

-3048 GLPATG
+3048 GLPSTG
-3054 SWTISRAPGGTTYNG
+3054 SWTIIRTPGGTTYNG
-3069 TGTSFTV
+3069 TGTNFTV
-3076 TGLPVNT
+3076 TALPVNT
-3083 TFTFTVTNSNTCT
+3083 TYTFTVTNSNTCS
-3096 SPASANVAINPIPS
+3096 SPASVNVVINAIPS
-3110 NPTLGGASAVCIGLT
+3110 NPTLGGASAVCIGST

-3133 GTWTSSNN
+3133 GTWTSSNT
-3141 SVASITN
+3141 SIASITN

-3175 PFTVNTNPTAPVVG
+3175 PFTVNSNPTSPVVG
-3189 TIIQPTCSTPAGS
+3189 TITQPTCTTPAGS

-3244 FTVTNNNS
+3244 FTVTNINS
-3252 CVSLSSTSVG
+3252 CISLSSASVG
-3262 IDGIPSIPTLGGDDV
+3262 IDGIPSIPTLGGDDM
-3277 VCVGGTAIVT
+3277 VCVGGTANVT
-3287 PTTSGT
+3287 PSTSGS
-3293 WLSSNTSVAT
+3293 WLSGNTSVAT
-3303 ITNEGVVTGIAPGM
+3303 INNAGLITGIAPGM
-3317 VVLTYTRNSNGCS
+3317 VILTYTRNSNGCS
-3330 GTREFTVYANPIAPV
+3330 GTHEFTVYANPTAPV
-3345 VGAITQPTCTT
+3345 VGAITQPTCST
-3356 PTGSVVLSGLPSTG
+3356 PTGSVLLSGLPSTG
-3370 SWTITRTPGGT
+3370 NWTITRTPGGT
-3381 TYTGTGTNF
+3381 TYTGTGTN
-3390 TVTGLP
+3390 
-3396 INSTYTF
+3396 
-3403 MVTNSNIC
+3403 
-3411 SSPPSANV
+3411 
-3419 AIIGIPGLPVTG
+3419 
-3431 GSSSVCK
+3431 
-3438 GSIANVTPSSNGT
+3438 
-3451 WTSSNTNIATV
+3451 
-3462 TNTGI
+3462 
-3467 VTGITTGTV
+3467 
-3476 SLTYTRTSDGC
+3476 
-3487 SNSLSFT
+3487 
-3494 VNPVPNAS
+3494 
-3502 IVANITQSFCITC
+3502 
-3515 PEPQAAC
+3515 
-3522 TPPTTWDHDKLING
+3522 
-3536 TVSWSSLN
+3536 
-3544 IGDPSNITQKIKL
+3544 
-3557 SGSGKVVV
+3557 
-3565 MNNNVLLTSSN
+3565 
-3576 GVLFIEGIEFIVDNG
+3576 
-3591 NLALTESGARF
+3591 
-3602 ILHNGS
+3602 
-3608 LKTFGNF
+3608 
-3615 EQVSNSGICIRNSEI
+3615 
-3630 EIGDEMDG
+3630 
-3638 VVFNSGGNP
+3638 
-3647 SSTASW
+3647 
-3653 INDGGYR
+3653 
-3660 YLFNNRINV
+3660 
-3669 THNFQLTSTGSGT
+3669 
-3682 GINGVDVICNSCME
+3682 
-3696 IGDQGENNALDTDF
+3696 
-3710 GIADNNDSGNWDNNN
+3710 
-3725 RQFIVNSKIGIANG
+3725 
-3739 NFQTSNNTISV
+3739 
-3750 CNLSV
+3750 
-3755 KVNKSGSF
+3755 
-3763 IVNSGIFEGNH
+3763 
-3774 INVGVEDLFENNGN
+3774 
-3788 WTATGIT
+3788 
-3795 WYSEINN
+3795 
-3802 TTNVP
+3802 
-3807 GAGSESTKNNILAQY
+3807 
-3822 LTPCGNNYSI
+3822 
-3832 ICSGQSTTL
+3832 
-3841 TAHGGTSYLWS
+3841 
-3852 TGSTNPSITVNPTVN
+3852 
-3867 TLYTVTVSDSQG
+3867 
-3879 CTAIASQ
+3879 
-3886 NIITLSNPTA
+3886 
-3896 PIVGTI
+3896 
-3902 TQPTCTT
+3902 
-3909 PTGSV
+3909 
-3914 VLSGL
+3914 
-3919 PSTGSWTIIRTPGG
+3919 
-3933 TTYTG
+3933 
-3938 TGTSF
+3938 F

-3990 TGSSVNISPASGG
+3990 TGSSANITPASGG

-4020 VTGVAAGSVTLTYT
+4020 VTGLAAGSVTLTYT
-4034 RTIDGCSNT
+4034 RTSDGCSNT

-4049 ANPLAPVGTIT
+4049 ANPSAPVVGTIT
-4060 QPTCTN
+4060 QPTCTTPTGTVVLSGLPSSGN
-4066 PTGSVILNGLP
+4066 WTITRTPGGTTYTGTGTSFTVTGLPVSTTYTFTITNSNICTSPASANVAINTIPGAPVLGGASAVCVGSTANVTPATAGTWASSNNTVATITNAGLVTGVAAGSVTLTYTRTSDGCSNTRPFTVNPLPESAPCLEFPTGGRAPCFGAAEICDGGSIILKGKGYGTPPLTFMWNNGIGAGADHTVTLSSDGLPTKTYTFILTVTDGNGCSDEEYVTVYVHSKPDIDITGSDNICVGNTSSVTPVTGGTWSSSNTTIATVTNAGLVNGIAPGTVNLTYTRTSDGCANSVPFTVNANPTAPIVGTITQPNCAVPTGSVVLNNLP

-4086 SPGGIPYNASGSTFT
+4086 SPGGISYNATGSSFT
-4101 ISGLS
+4101 INGLS

-4121 TSPSSA
+4121 TSPASA
-4127 TVNIA
+4127 SVNIT
-4132 GIPSSPSVQI
+4132 GVPSSPSVSI
-4142 NFNGSVCFETNK
+4142 DYNGSVCLEDNK
-4154 QLSALVSGGVGPFS
+4154 ELSAIVTGGIAPFT
-4168 YSWTGPSGF
+4168 YLWNGPSGF
-4177 TANTQNVQIP
+4177 TASTQTVVIST
-4187 VNGNYF
+4187 NGNYYL
-4193 VTVTDVNLC
+4193 TVTDANLC
-4202 TAVTSGF
+4202 KAVTSGF
-4209 VYQRYEP
+4209 VYERYEP
-4216 FVVSLQTRV
+4216 FVVSLQTKV
-4225 CEGQN
+4225 CEGQS
-4230 VTLDVNSPSAVSYL
+4230 VVLDVNSSSAVSYL

-4280 VPQITI
+4280 VPEITI
-4286 QVDPR
+4286 DVDPR
-4291 PIVSITGS
+4291 PVVSVTGS
-4299 NIICQE
+4299 DIICQE

-4315 GTWVSTNP
+4315 GVWSSTNP
-4323 GVATINNS
+4323 GVATVNNS

-4337 SAGTATFVFTSS
+4337 SAGTATFVFTNS

-4368 VVVTGPN
+4368 VAVTGPN

-4396 NVSVATVNNSG
+4396 NVAVATVNNSG

-4412 SNGSATFTYTNTSTS
+4412 STGSVTFTYTNTSTS
-4427 CVSNASTAVIF
+4427 CVSNASTALIV
-4438 QNIPSAT
+4438 QNLPSAT

-4458 ILNASVPGGTWTSS
+4458 ILSASVPGGTWTSS

-4485 SGISPGIV
+4485 SGISQGTV

-4508 QKSIEV
+4508 QKNIEV
-4514 LDKPV
+4514 LDKPT

-4534 SLSSGQSG
+4534 TLSSGQSG
-4542 NWTSSNPMIAI
+4542 IWTSSNPMIAT

-4563 SGGVATF
+4563 SGGMATF

-4590 EKPTVSLT
+4590 EKPTVSLN
-4598 GPSTICLGR
+4598 GPSTICLGS

-4625 VATITNNGVITSTGI
+4625 IATITNNGVITSTGI

-4661 VSVGAAISA
+4661 VSVGAALSA
-4670 MMDYHGNICL
+4670 AMDYHGSICL
-4680 TDTSKLSVIPSGGT
+4680 TDTSKLFVIPSGGT
-4694 PAFSYQW
+4694 PAFTYQW
-4701 VGPLGFTGNTQIID
+4701 VGPLGFTGNTQTID
-4715 INANGNYFVT
+4715 INTNGNYFVT

-4772 YLWSSNASNAVT
+4772 YLWSPNASNAVT

-4794 SSAYFVTVT
+4794 SSTYFVTVT

-4816 LVNPKPVVNITG
+4816 LVNPKPLVNITG
-4828 GNTICIGQTTTM
+4828 GSTICIGQTTTM

-4854 VATITQAGVVTGTG
+4854 VATISQTGIVTGTG

-4886 TSGIVSVNSSTNIAF
+4886 TSGIISVNSSTNIAF
-4901 VGPSSVCAG
+4901 VGPSSICAG

-4930 ATVNNAGLVV
+4930 ATVNNAGLVA

-5037 TTINILP
+5037 AMITVLP
-5044 RPVVQITGNNPICVG
+5044 RPQVQITGNNPICVG
-5059 SSTTLS
+5059 STTTLS

-5083 NAGVVNGLGQGNVNF
+5083 TAGIVTGLGQGSVTF
-5098 TFTNNTTGCSS
+5098 TFTHNTTGCSS

-5139 SPSTGGTWTVVNPS
+5139 SPSTGGTWTVVNPT
-5153 VASVSNAGLVTGL
+5153 VASVTNAGIVTGL
-5166 APGSTGFIFTN
+5166 TAGLTGFIFTN
-5177 ASTGCIS
+5177 SSTGCVS

-5212 VTPSTGGVWT
+5212 VTPSSGGIWS
-5222 SSNPAVA
+5222 SSNTAVA
-5229 TVNGSGLVTGVSA
+5229 TVNGSGLVTGLSA
-5242 GQVSFTF
+5242 GTVTFTF
-5249 TENSTGCTSNPTSTL
+5249 TENSTGCISNPTSTL

-5305 VSNSGIVTGVG
+5305 VSNSGIVTGIA
-5316 NGSAQFV
+5316 NGSARFI
-5323 FTSNQGCASDPSG
+5323 FTTNQGCASDPSG
-5336 NVTVNARP
+5336 NITINARP
-5344 VVIITGLNPICIGTT
+5344 VINITGLNPICIGAT
-5359 TQLSPASGG
+5359 TQLLPASGG

-5379 VNNSGLVTGMAAGGS
+5379 VNNAGLVTGMAAGGS
-5394 RFVFTQTSTGCSS
+5394 RFVFTLTSTGCSS

-5418 PVVNLL
+5418 PIINLL

-5445 MSLNPTIAT
+5445 MSLNPTVAT
-5454 VSNVGLVTGVSA
+5454 ISNSGFITGVSA
-5466 GQASFKFVQTST
+5466 GQASFTFVQTST
-5478 GCENTL
+5478 GCQNTL
-5484 SNVITV
+5484 SNALTV
-5490 RPRPDIS
+5490 KPRPDIS
-5497 LSGPSQICIGAT
+5497 LTGPSQICIGAT
-5509 TQFTPT
+5509 TQFTPNN
-5515 SGGTWTSLMTSV
+5515 GGTWTSLMTSV
-5527 ATINNSGLVTGISQG
+5527 ATINQTGLVTGINQG
-5542 QATFRFTSA
+5542 QATFRFTSTA
-5551 STGCTSLAS
+5551 TGCTSLAS
-5560 APVTVL
+5560 LPVTVL

-5572 LDGPNSICIGNNT
+5572 LDGPNSICIGNVT
-5585 QVLPNSG
+5585 QMLPNSG
-5592 GSWSSTNPLVATVS
+5592 GSWTSTNPLVATIS
-5606 LTGLVTGVG
+5606 QTGLVTGT
-5615 AGTAQFIF
+5615 GTGSAQFVF
-5623 TEENT
+5623 TDENT
-5628 GCVSNPTT
+5628 GCVSNPGTT
-5636 AITVFNGATVSL
+5636 ISVTQGATVIL
-5648 SGPSSICTGY
+5648 SGPSTICTGY
-5658 NSTLS
+5658 STIVSAS
-5663 SSTSGV
+5663 SAGV
-5669 WYSTNPMIAEVSSN
+5669 WYSTNPLIAKVSSN

-5695 FYFQQSGTG
+5695 FYFQESATG
-5704 CLSYLPD
+5704 CLSYLQD
-5711 DILTVTQCIDA
+5711 DILTVTQCTDA

-5728 VNVPLTGDVHTND
+5728 VNVSLSGNIHTND
-5741 EVPVGTTYSTNPYLV
+5741 EVPVGTTYNTSPYLI
-5756 GKPDGSSAT
+5756 GKPDGSLAT
-5765 LTMLNNGKYTF
+5765 LTMLADGKYTF
-5776 TADKPGTYLY
+5776 SANTPGEYVY
-5786 NVPVCIPGMGSS
+5786 HVPVCIPGMGSS
-5798 CPVSALIITV
+5798 CPVTILEISV
-5808 VNPFTQSHN
+5808 VNPFTQRHN
-5817 LITNLD
+5817 IVTNLD

-5829 DQPVNFNAQ
+5829 DQPVIFSAQ

-5858 IVPPNHGNAII
+5858 IVPPNHGNASL

-5894 ATNNAG
+5894 ATNDTG
-5900 NCRSA
+5900 NCSNA
-5905 QLIVTVMSSDAS
+5905 VLIVTVMSSDAS
-5917 NSLAAADDFYS
+5917 NSLAAADDFYA
-5928 IPKGGVVSD
+5928 IPKGGSIID
-5937 ANVLFNDFD
+5937 ANVLLNDVD
-5946 PEGGKISIIPQGS
+5946 PEGGNVSITPQGNA
-5959 VQNPV
+5959 QNPV
-5964 VLVAGSY
+5964 VIGAGSY
-5971 HINSEGVLHFEASP
+5971 YINSEGVLHFQASP
-5985 TFTGPFD
+5985 EFTGPVD
-5992 IVYTICDSVNFCV
+5992 IVYTICDSVSFCV
-6005 NATAHIL
+6005 NATIHIL

-6024 LEGALMENKDAV
+6024 LEGALMENKDAL
-6036 SSTGRPL
+6036 SSSGRPL

-6052 FTNSNIIPSI
+6052 FTNSNLIPSI

-6068 VGFIDISHRFDH
+6068 VGFIDIRHHFNH
-6080 VGSSGSAALTT
+6080 VGPSNNTSLTT
-6091 IQHPNTVFAV
+6091 IQNPSAVFAV

-6112 IELRSKENYGEV
+6112 IELRSKQDYGV
-6124 IGTRSALIQRDGDVV
+6124 VLATRSALIQRDGDVV
-6139 DLDGVSF
+6139 DLDGISF
-6146 VEFPGLNVDSCYVV
+6146 VEFPGLKVDSCYVV

-6174 ATGDLVDF
+6174 ATSDLVDF

-6187 PVFDYGTGKNDGYD
+6187 PVFDYGTSRNDGYN

-6245 LFYPTNTDFVANYN
+6245 LFYPTNTDYVANYN

-6297 TNYTSNFNFITEQ
+6297 ANYTSNFNFITEQ